1 MIPVLSGIED
11 ISDKYDAYIFD
22 IWGVLHDGLRP
33 YDGVIECLH
42 ALKSRDKSVLLLSNS
57 PNRGDVVVANTLTPM
72 GITPDLFDH
81 IVTSGDSTF
90 DAMTKH
96 AGQNVYCFYDH
107 EQPTSLVGAPV
118 TRVYDV
124 DDADIGLISH
134 LPWDV
139 TEHDYDDVLRRC
151 LDKNM
156 TVICANPDK
165 IVGVGNATH
174 ICAGAIADIYE
185 TMGGTVSWHGK
196 PHAPVYDR
204 AFALLGQ
211 PDKSRVLAVGDSLRT
226 DVTGATNYGIDVLWN
241 AVGIHWDE
249 ITDGGLINQAR
260 IADATSDLPQK
271 PTAILHGLQW

>member
-1 MIPVLSGIED
+1 MIPVLSGIANIAD
-11 ISDKYDAYIFD
+11 QYDAFIFD

-33 YDGVIECLH
+33 YEGVIDCLH
-42 ALKSRDKSVLLLSNS
+42 ELKLRDKSVLLLSNS
-57 PNRGDVVVANTLTPM
+57 PNRGEVVTRQVLSPM

-96 AGQNVYCFYDH
+96 AGKNVYCFYDH
-107 EQPTSLVGAPV
+107 ENPTALENAPV
-118 TRVYDV
+118 TRVYDIEQ
-124 DDADIGLISH
+124 ADFALISH

-151 LDKNM
+151 LNKGM

-165 IVGVGNATH
+165 IVGVGNSTH
-174 ICAGAIADIYE
+174 ICAGAIADVYE
-185 TMGGTVSWHGK
+185 AMGGKVSWHGK
-196 PHAPVYDR
+196 PHRPIYDR
-204 AFALLGQ
+204 AFELLGH
-211 PDKSRVLAVGDSLRT
+211 PDKPRVMAVGDSLRT

-241 AVGIHWDE
+241 AVGIHWQE
-249 ITDGGLINQAR
+249 ITNDNNISQDK
-260 IADATSDLPQK
+260 IADAVSHLPDR